1 MSLLYKGDIG
11 ARLIISTDNTNIAE
25 SATLHLFLQKPS
37 GTTVEI
43 DITAPMVNYTTGVI
57 TYYTVSGDLN
67 ESGEYKAQLKGNFV
81 DGSDLV
87 SDQDSFTVYERLAL
101 TA

>member
-11 ARLIISTDNTNIAE
+11 ARLIISTDNTTIAQ
-25 SATLHLFLQKPS
+25 SATLHMLLQKPS

-57 TYYTVSGDLN
+57 TYYTVVGDLS
-67 ESGEYKAQLKGNFV
+67 EVGEYKVQIKGVFV
-81 DGSDLV
+81 DSSDLV
-87 SDQDSFTVYERLAL
+87 SDQDSFNVYERLIV
-101 TA
+101 TV